1 LAEKVVFNGVDLI
14 LDTIDHG
21 IIILDG
27 DLNILFWNKWLAFKT
42 KIESEKIIGCNI
54 FKKFPTINKKRL
66 TRKIKT
72 ALLLNTPSF
81 YTIDSQ
87 DYLIDIPLSKI
98 TDQLFES
105 MQQNVTIVPYDIE
118 KKIVCLYIY
127 DTTSLC
133 SANKRLEETLFEL
146 NEYKNTL
153 EEKIESEVK
162 KNIEKD
168 KILHMQSKLV
178 YMGEMIGSI
187 AHQWRQPLNALG
199 VNVQFLEDDYEDG
212 LVDLAYLKDHNIKNM
227 ELINFMSNTIDEF
240 RNFFIMDRE
249 KIAFDI
255 KNVTTN
261 IINIVLFRISSSNV
275 KINFIGNSFSVVGY
289 VNGFQQVILNLIN
302 NSLDVF
308 DELSIENPKIDISF
322 FQNEKEG
329 IVEILDNGGGILE
342 TIMDRI
348 FEPYFTTKEQGKGT
362 GIGLYMSKM
371 IIEDH
376 MNGKIEVCNTEDGA
390 RFRIKLMRV
399 KND

>member
-1 LAEKVVFNGVDLI
+1 
-14 LDTIDHG
+14 
-21 IIILDG
+21 
-27 DLNILFWNKWLAFKT
+27 
-42 KIESEKIIGCNI
+42 
-54 FKKFPTINKKRL
+54 
-66 TRKIKT
+66 
-72 ALLLNTPSF
+72 
-81 YTIDSQ
+81 
-87 DYLIDIPLSKI
+87 
-98 TDQLFES
+98 
-105 MQQNVTIVPYDIE
+105 
-118 KKIVCLYIY
+118 
-127 DTTSLC
+127 
-133 SANKRLEETLFEL
+133 
-146 NEYKNTL
+146 
-153 EEKIESEVK
+153 
-162 KNIEKD
+162 
-168 KILHMQSKLV
+168 MQSKLV

-348 FEPYFTTKEQGKGT
+348 FELYFTTKEQGKGT